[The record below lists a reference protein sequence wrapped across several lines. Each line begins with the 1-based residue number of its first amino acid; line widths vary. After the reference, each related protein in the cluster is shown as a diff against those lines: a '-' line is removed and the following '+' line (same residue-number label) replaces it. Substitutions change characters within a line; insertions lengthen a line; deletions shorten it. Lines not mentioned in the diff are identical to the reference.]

1 MKRISFALAA
11 AAVVVSLA
19 GINCGALAQTGP
31 GAGAGMGAGSGAGAG
46 MGAKR
51 GAGKM
56 QKMDPERMLK
66 RMEANLG
73 LSAEQKEK
81 IRPILQEEIEEMKA
95 IRNDTT
101 LTRTQ
106 KREKMQEMR
115 DRYHAKIGE
124 QLTPEQRQK
133 ADAMREK
140 AKERWEKRKGLMKER
155 QKPTGEVK

>member
-19 GINCGALAQTGP
+19 GIDHGALAQIGP
-31 GAGAGMGAGSGAGAG
+31 GDGAGMGAGTGAGTG
-46 MGAKR
+46 PKR

-56 QKMDPERMLK
+56 RKMDPERMLQ

-81 IRPILQEEIEEMKA
+81 IRPILQEEIQEMQA

-101 LTRTQ
+101 LTRVQ

-124 QLTPEQRQK
+124 QLTAEQRQK
-133 ADAMREK
+133 ADDMRKK
-140 AKERWEKRKGLMKER
+140 AKERWEKRKNRVKQGP
-155 QKPTGEVK
+155 KPTSDMK

>member
-11 AAVVVSLA
+11 AAVVVALA
-19 GINCGALAQTGP
+19 GSNQGAVAQTGP
-31 GAGAGMGAGSGAGAG
+31 GAGAGMGP
-46 MGAKR
+46 KR
-51 GAGKM
+51 CAGKT

-66 RMEANLG
+66 RMETNLG

-81 IRPILQEEIEEMKA
+81 IRPILQEEIKEMKA
-95 IRNDTT
+95 IRDNTT

-106 KREKMQEMR
+106 KREKMREMR
-115 DRYHAKIGE
+115 DTYHAKIGE

-140 AKERWEKRKGLMKER
+140 AKERWEKRKELKKDR
-155 QKPTGEVK
+155 PKPADAVK